1 MPRAP
6 QEPTRTRLLLCNFS
20 TESSVKAVL
29 LLGLRELTESCVLD
43 FVLDS
48 QGIVLGSITSVLRGQ
63 EIARAKARKQPLLLK
78 VKLKTTNR
86 HYQLI

>member
-6 QEPTRTRLLLCNFS
+6 QEPTRTHLLLCNFS
-20 TESSVKAVL
+20 IESSVKAVL

-48 QGIVLGSITSVLRGQ
+48 QGDMDGSSPWVDSFSASREGDSQ
-63 EIARAKARKQPLLLK
+63 G
-78 VKLKTTNR
+78 
-86 HYQLI
+86 

>member
-20 TESSVKAVL
+20 IESSVKAVL
-29 LLGLRELTESCVLD
+29 LGLRELAESCVLD

-48 QGIVLGSITSVLRGQ
+48 QGIVLGSITSVLRGK
-63 EIARAKARKQPLLLK
+63 EIARAKARKQPLLSK

>member
-20 TESSVKAVL
+20 IESSVKAVL
-29 LLGLRELTESCVLD
+29 LGLRELAESCVLD

-48 QGIVLGSITSVLRGQ
+48 QGDMDGSSPWVDSFSASREGDSQ
-63 EIARAKARKQPLLLK
+63 G
-78 VKLKTTNR
+78 
-86 HYQLI
+86 